1 MGLVGFFLVSSADDA
16 QLAFDKQGSVVLV
29 LRAMRDKVLLEKR
42 DTRKPKAL
50 RNTDVSQ
57 SLRGPRRPQ
66 RPRKLSEVD
75 PQDPYWLQKQQI

>member
-1 MGLVGFFLVSSADDA
+1 
-16 QLAFDKQGSVVLV
+16 
-29 LRAMRDKVLLEKR
+29 MRDKVLLEKR